1 MDTTEKLTNNKQ
13 VIAYISERFP
23 LCFTLVGEASPLK
36 IGIFKD
42 LAECLSDDPKV
53 SKTQL
58 RAALRQY
65 TSSWR
70 YLYGCKE
77 GVLRVDLEGKE
88 CGALTQEHIEH
99 AKIMLSEGK
108 ARLAERRKEHAEKNQ
123 DTQQEKKPKKSRV
136 DTGNKPSVK
145 TKNTKMKTQSP
156 EIQPEPK
163 VALKAE
169 DVIVGKRVNVNMG
182 NGNLPATIIE
192 INKEEVRVRLENGL
206 SMLVRT
212 DHLCP

>member
-1 MDTTEKLTNNKQ
+1 MDTTEKFINNKQ

-42 LAECLSDDPKV
+42 LAECLADDPKV

-77 GVLRVDLEGKE
+77 GVLRVDLAGNE
-88 CGALTQEHIEH
+88 CGVLTQEHIEH
-99 AKIMLSEGK
+99 AKMMLSEGK
-108 ARLAERRKEHAEKNQ
+108 ARVAERRKEQAEKNQ
-123 DTQQEKKPKKSRV
+123 DPQKEKKPKKSRV

-145 TKNTKMKTQSP
+145 AKNTKIKTQPAELKP
-156 EIQPEPK
+156 E
-163 VALKAE
+163 LKAE

-192 INKEEVRVRLENGL
+192 INKEEVRVRLDNGL